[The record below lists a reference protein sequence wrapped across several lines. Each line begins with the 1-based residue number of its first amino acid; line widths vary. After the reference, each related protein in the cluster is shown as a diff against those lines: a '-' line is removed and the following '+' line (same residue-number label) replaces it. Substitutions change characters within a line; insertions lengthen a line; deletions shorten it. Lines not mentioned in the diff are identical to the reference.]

1 MTTVNPASP
10 AQQQPQPAA
19 SPAAAAAAAETE
31 TETADGAEA
40 SSPVG
45 NALIDSD
52 FETFLLM
59 LTTQLQNQDPL
70 NPMESQEFA
79 VQLATFSGVEQQ
91 VRSNDLLES
100 IQSQLNQMSMTQLA
114 GWVGMEAR
122 VNAPAWFDGAPITLM
137 PEPAPAADRA
147 ELVVYDEANTE
158 VGRYPVTPSSD
169 PIAWFG
175 MQQTGE
181 PYPQG
186 LYSFKMESYIGSE
199 LLSSKEVDVY
209 TEIVEARNEDGGTML
224 VLEGGT
230 SIAADEIMA
239 LRRPE
244 EIQSAA

>member
-1 MTTVNPASP
+1 MTTVTPATP
-10 AQQQPQPAA
+10 AQQQPQPSASAA
-19 SPAAAAAAAETE
+19 TPATE
-31 TETADGAEA
+31 TETAAAET

-122 VNAPAWFDGAPITLM
+122 VNAPAWFDGGPITLM

-147 ELVVYDEANTE
+147 ELVVYNEANTE

-169 PIAWFG
+169 PIAWYG

-186 LYSFKMESYIGSE
+186 LYSFKLESYIGSE
-199 LLSSKEVDVY
+199 LLSAKEVEVY
-209 TEIVEARNEDGGTML
+209 TEIVEARNEDGATML

-230 SIAADEIMA
+230 SISSDEIMA

-244 EIQSAA
+244 VQSAA

>member
-1 MTTVNPASP
+1 MGVVHST
-10 AQQQPQPAA
+10 
-19 SPAAAAAAAETE
+19 
-31 TETADGAEA
+31 D
-40 SSPVG
+40 
-45 NALIDSD
+45 
-52 FETFLLM
+52 
-59 LTTQLQNQDPL
+59 
-70 NPMESQEFA
+70 FA

-91 VRSNDLLES
+91 VQTNDLLEAMMA
-100 IQSQLNQMSMTQLA
+100 QLGTGGMSEYA
-114 GWVGMEAR
+114 SWVGMEAR

>member
-1 MTTVNPASP
+1 MTTVNPATP
-10 AQQQPQPAA
+10 AQQPPQRTAA
-19 SPAAAAAAAETE
+19 TATAET
-31 TETADGAEA
+31 DSNAEA

-45 NALIDSD
+45 KALIDSD

-91 VRSNDLLES
+91 VRSNDLLQS
-100 IQSQLNQMSMTQLA
+100 IQSQLSQMSMTQLA

-122 VNAPAWFDGAPITLM
+122 VNAPAWFDGAPINLM

-147 ELVVYDEANTE
+147 ELVVYNEVNTE

-169 PIAWFG
+169 PIAWYG

-181 PYPQG
+181 PYPAG
-186 LYSFKMESYIGSE
+186 LYSFKLESYIGSE
-199 LLSSKEVDVY
+199 LLSAREVEVY
-209 TEIVEARNEDGGTML
+209 TEIVEARNEDGATML

-230 SIAADEIMA
+230 SIASDEIMA

-244 EIQSAA
+244 EVQSAA